1 MSTLLYNVL
10 KFSGVVNASP
20 LVARLTVTITKILF
34 FTAYVFLTLDSDP
47 QQANQQQV
55 SFNALF

>member
-47 QQANQQQV
+47 QQANQ
-55 SFNALF
+55 